1 MNGKKS
7 FQINKKW
14 VLIGSAALIVVAAG
28 CVAFISGGISVDSD
42 AVSKGEVTKLIKES
56 GTVESESS
64 VIVSAKNPGEIEGL
78 KVSEGDQVKAGD
90 ILMTSGE
97 TSISLDI
104 KSQQAE
110 LSGLQAQYSHARD
123 LANKNKALY
132 DQGALSYE
140 DYQAS
145 NTAAEQLSSQLE
157 ALKYSIRSYAESS
170 GASGVSAPVSGVIT
184 ETFVKEGETVSAGES
199 LFEISNLND
208 TYVKADLIAEDADRI
223 RVGSPVLIYNEDT
236 GFSDKNGSVRKIYI
250 KAQEETSDLGVNQ
263 RRVTVE
269 ISFGTKDVPRLGSNV
284 DVEITAAKK
293 DNVLRVSDLAVF
305 EMNQKNYVYVIS
317 GGKAVLRE
325 IKKGIEG
332 EDFTE
337 IKSGLSV
344 GEKVI
349 LSPGDEISDGV
360 KVKMKNK

>member
-123 LANKNKALY
+123 LAK
-132 DQGALSYE
+132 
-140 DYQAS
+140 
-145 NTAAEQLSSQLE
+145 
-157 ALKYSIRSYAESS
+157 
-170 GASGVSAPVSGVIT
+170 
-184 ETFVKEGETVSAGES
+184 
-199 LFEISNLND
+199 
-208 TYVKADLIAEDADRI
+208 
-223 RVGSPVLIYNEDT
+223 
-236 GFSDKNGSVRKIYI
+236 
-250 KAQEETSDLGVNQ
+250 
-263 RRVTVE
+263 
-269 ISFGTKDVPRLGSNV
+269 
-284 DVEITAAKK
+284 
-293 DNVLRVSDLAVF
+293 
-305 EMNQKNYVYVIS
+305 
-317 GGKAVLRE
+317 
-325 IKKGIEG
+325 
-332 EDFTE
+332 
-337 IKSGLSV
+337 
-344 GEKVI
+344 
-349 LSPGDEISDGV
+349 
-360 KVKMKNK
+360 

>member
-1 MNGKKS
+1 
-7 FQINKKW
+7 
-14 VLIGSAALIVVAAG
+14 
-28 CVAFISGGISVDSD
+28 
-42 AVSKGEVTKLIKES
+42 
-56 GTVESESS
+56 
-64 VIVSAKNPGEIEGL
+64 
-78 KVSEGDQVKAGD
+78 
-90 ILMTSGE
+90 
-97 TSISLDI
+97 
-104 KSQQAE
+104 
-110 LSGLQAQYSHARD
+110 
-123 LANKNKALY
+123 
-132 DQGALSYE
+132 LSYE

-145 NTAAEQLSSQLE
+145 NTAAEQLSSQVE

-269 ISFGTKDVPRLGSNV
+269 ISFGTKDVPRLGSNI